1 MRRRDF
7 LGAAAVGAAW
17 LGGAAAR
24 ADAGDGLRPASA
36 AAANEPGQSG
46 DGGRGV
52 SNTARCDDPQTVW
65 VPWTGDDGERLRLAA
80 IRRRGAGPAVLYVH
94 GATFPAALSAD
105 WRMHGRSWLDDLQAA
120 GFDAWAFDFAGYGR
134 SQRPAAFAGAADA
147 AAPFGRAPAAAAQIV
162 AVLERIRAERGD
174 AAPVHV
180 IAHSWGTLPAQRAA
194 ILRPELIARL
204 VLFGPVVAAATA
216 GAESAAAP
224 AWQWVTA
231 ADQRPRQRTGMPA
244 DRPTPVSDAEL
255 ERWIA
260 AYLDSDPQSAQRT
273 PRAVQVPGGPI
284 ADILASDRGEALVDS
299 GRIRQPTL
307 IVRGEWDHV
316 TTDADA
322 ARLFAALTGAADRR
336 EVKIAGGNHWLHLQ
350 PQRRALWAE
359 TRSFLGE
366 G

>member
-17 LGGAAAR
+17 FGGAAR
-24 ADAGDGLRPASA
+24 ADAGDGFGA
-36 AAANEPGQSG
+36 APV
-46 DGGRGV
+46 GGR
-52 SNTARCDDPQTVW
+52 SEPARSSAGGRDGPAARSGDPQTVW
-65 VPWTGDDGERLRLAA
+65 VPWTGDGGERLRLAA
-80 IRRRGAGPAVLYVH
+80 IRRRAAGPSVLYVH

-105 WRMHGRSWLDDLQAA
+105 WRMHGVSWLDDLQAA

-134 SQRPAAFAGAADA
+134 SQRPAVFAGGADA
-147 AAPFGRAPAAAAQIV
+147 AAPFGRTPAAAAQIV

-174 AAPVHV
+174 ATPVHV

-194 ILRPELIARL
+194 ISRPELVARL
-204 VLFGPVVAAATA
+204 VLFGPVVAAASA
-216 GAESAAAP
+216 GAAAAAAP
-224 AWQWVTA
+224 AWQLVTA

-244 DRPTPVSDAEL
+244 DRPTPVSDGEL

-260 AYLDSDPQSAQRT
+260 AYLDSDPESAQRT
-273 PRAVQVPGGPI
+273 PRAVKVPGGPI
-284 ADILASDRGEALVDS
+284 ADIIASDRGEALVDS